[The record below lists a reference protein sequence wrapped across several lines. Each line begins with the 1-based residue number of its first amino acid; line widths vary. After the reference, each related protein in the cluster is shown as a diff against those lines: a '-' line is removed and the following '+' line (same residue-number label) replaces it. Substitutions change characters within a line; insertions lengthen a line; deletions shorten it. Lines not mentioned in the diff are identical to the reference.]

1 MNHSFQTDDG
11 IAVLLSHDQL
21 TRGSSLEQV
30 QEMSESKVWGN
41 EWLYI
46 TS

>member
-1 MNHSFQTDDG
+1 MHRSFRTDDG